1 MAGRPSRDRSGRV
14 AVVYWRR
21 RSAALLIGLSVLIG
35 VSWTVAWAVG
45 GLDRAGAQPARP
57 AAASAR
63 DGRVGVAARPTGPT
77 QLGVPDAASA
87 RRAAPAVLPSCPV
100 ADVTLTLSV
109 SQPSY
114 AVQQLPEFAVDV
126 ASSAGY
132 SCTFDIGSGSLLLQ
146 VSAGTTQ
153 IWTSAECAQGL
164 AAQLTT
170 LPGGGPAVV
179 PMTWD
184 DQYSSAGCPMPGRAA
199 PAGTYTARVTAGSA
213 ASNGV
218 TFRIG

>member
-1 MAGRPSRDRSGRV
+1 M
-14 AVVYWRR
+14 
-21 RSAALLIGLSVLIG
+21 
-35 VSWTVAWAVG
+35 SWTMAWAVG
-45 GLDRAGAQPARP
+45 SLDRAGAQPARS
-57 AAASAR
+57 AASAR
-63 DGRVGVAARPTGPT
+63 DGRVGIAARPTGPT

-87 RRAAPAVLPSCPV
+87 RRAAPAVLPACPA
-100 ADVTLTLSV
+100 ADVTLSLSV

-114 AVQQLPEFAVDV
+114 AVQQLPDFAVDV

-132 SCTFDIGSGSLLLQ
+132 SCTFDIGSGNLLLH

-153 IWTSAECAQGL
+153 IWTSAQCAQGL
-164 AAQLTT
+164 AVQLTT
-170 LPGGGPAVV
+170 LAGGGPAMV

-184 DQYSSAGCPMPGRAA
+184 DQYSSAGCPMPGQAA
-199 PAGTYTARVTAGSA
+199 PAGSYTARVAAGSA